1 MALGVGAGM
10 GLGGMA
16 PLRALAA
23 PLSTD
28 TRQAFDHA
36 WLKGEARALAAR
48 PYRPPSQGQVPEAV
62 RALDWDQYQA
72 IRFRPEHALW
82 AQQGSRFRLQFF
94 HLGLFYQT
102 PVQLHEVHQGSA
114 RKIAYDKE
122 MFDHARSGLR
132 TARLP
137 DDLGFAGFRVQYHTD
152 WQRDVV
158 AFLGSSYFRAVGA
171 ELQYGLSARGLAID
185 CGMDRPEE
193 FPVFREFWF
202 ERPLP
207 DADHLV
213 VHALLDSP
221 SVAGAYR
228 FDIVPGN
235 TLQMEVDCALY
246 PRQAIERLG
255 IAPLTSMFQHGEN
268 DGRMA
273 RDWRPEIHD
282 SDGLSLWTGG
292 GEWIWRPLAN
302 PAQLRFNAYA
312 DENPR
317 GFGLLQRDRDFDHY
331 QDDGVFYEKRPSLW
345 IEPKSGWGRGS
356 VHLAELPTPDETM
369 DNIVAY
375 WNPEEKPQAGQEWL
389 FSYRMSWGTRMP
401 YGSPLAHVAATR
413 TGIGGVIGRKRTYF
427 SWRFVIDFSGGPL
440 GMLGKTAAVEPVI
453 SASRGE
459 IEIPSARPLHS
470 LEGYRAI
477 FDLRPTDESTEPVNL
492 RVYLRLNGKPLSE
505 TWLYQ
510 WTPPD
515 AQARRVFLA
524 RGVAAE
530 DIAAA

>member
-1 MALGVGAGM
+1 M
-10 GLGGMA
+10 
-16 PLRALAA
+16 
-23 PLSTD
+23 
-28 TRQAFDHA
+28 
-36 WLKGEARALAAR
+36 
-48 PYRPPSQGQVPEAV
+48 
-62 RALDWDQYQA
+62 
-72 IRFRPEHALW
+72 
-82 AQQGSRFRLQFF
+82 
-94 HLGLFYQT
+94 
-102 PVQLHEVHQGSA
+102 
-114 RKIAYDKE
+114 
-122 MFDHARSGLR
+122 
-132 TARLP
+132 
-137 DDLGFAGFRVQYHTD
+137 QYHTD

-158 AFLGSSYFRAVGA
+158 AFLGASYFRAVGA

-185 CGMDRPEE
+185 CGMERPEE

-207 DADHLV
+207 DADHLI

-282 SDGLSLWTGG
+282 SDGLSLWTGS

-345 IEPKSGWGRGS
+345 IEPKAGWGRGS
-356 VHLAELPTPDETM
+356 VHLVELPTPDETL

-375 WNPEEKPQAGQEWL
+375 WNPEDKPQAGQEWL
-389 FSYRMSWGTRMP
+389 FSYRMFWGTRMP
-401 YGSPLAHVAATR
+401 HASPLAHVAATR
-413 TGIGGVIGRKRTYF
+413 TGIGGVIGQRRTYF
-427 SWRFVIDFSGGPL
+427 SWRFVIDFAGGPL
-440 GMLGKTAAVEPVI
+440 GMLGTAAAVEPVI

-459 IEIPSARPLHS
+459 IEIPSARPLHA
-470 LEGYRAI
+470 LAGYRAI
-477 FDLRPTDESTEPVNL
+477 FDLRPTDESPEPINL

-515 AQARRVFLA
+515 AQTRRTYLA
-524 RGVAAE
+524 RGIAAE
-530 DIAAA
+530 DLAA